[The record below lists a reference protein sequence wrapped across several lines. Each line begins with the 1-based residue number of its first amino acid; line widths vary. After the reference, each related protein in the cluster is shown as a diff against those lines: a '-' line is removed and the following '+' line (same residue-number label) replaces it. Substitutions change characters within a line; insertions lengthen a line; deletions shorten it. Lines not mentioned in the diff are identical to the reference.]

1 MNAQD
6 EAPDPILDEETD
18 NRTTSSFAHTVQRVS
33 RLRSAS
39 RLIFWSLLIPPF
51 ATIAIA
57 FVFVLI
63 WKPVSFPEFLSLI
76 SDAGELLVWIGLIWV
91 FSALREDD
99 ERTRLLASILIVA
112 TGAAFF
118 GNLLDSIGT
127 LTQPDYPGAGWAVS
141 SMRFAGV
148 AGVVLGCQLYKRL
161 SLGFRSDRLAERFGL
176 VGWLYLAAYV
186 WLWAGNWAIQGQTSQ
201 SIVRALTIGRSLP
214 STAVFIFGLV
224 ILFRFYRMTGWILN
238 GRCAKCAYPLRGLPS
253 SRCPEC
259 GTIILLPTADAL
271 SPTGRET
278 PA

>member
-51 ATIAIA
+51 AASA
-57 FVFVLI
+57 FGFFFVLI
-63 WKPVSFPEFLSLI
+63 WRPPSLPTYMFLI
-76 SDAGELLVWIGLIWV
+76 SDAGLLLVWIGVMWV

-112 TGAAFF
+112 TGAAFI
-118 GNLLDSIGT
+118 GNLLDSIGA
-127 LTQPDYPGAGWAVS
+127 LTQPDYPAAGWAVS
-141 SMRFAGV
+141 SMRLAGV

-161 SLGFRSDRLAERFGL
+161 SLGFRSDRLAEWFGL
-176 VGWLYLAAYV
+176 VGWLYLAASV
-186 WLWAGNWAIQGQTSQ
+186 WLWAGNWAIQRQTSQ
-201 SIVRALTIGRSLP
+201 SIVWAIAIVGSLP
-214 STAVFIFGLV
+214 RIAVSIYGLV
-224 ILFRFYRMTGWILN
+224 ILFRFYRMTGWVLN